1 VEWVLSVLDRWCDA
15 LRQPYAD
22 GRDLVI
28 GQVLVSGH
36 IGSGDS
42 ELGHLRDAIDA
53 LFTGI

>member
-1 VEWVLSVLDRWCDA
+1 MEWVLSVLDRWCDA